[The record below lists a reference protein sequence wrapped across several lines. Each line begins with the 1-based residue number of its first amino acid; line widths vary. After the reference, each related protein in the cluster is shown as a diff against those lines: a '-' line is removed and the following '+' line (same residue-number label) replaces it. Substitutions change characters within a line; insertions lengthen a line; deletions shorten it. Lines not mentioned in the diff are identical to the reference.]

1 MLAGLS
7 VRSEERRDV
16 VVAFAFLAA
25 FVGSHSI
32 LETGRDALFLSR
44 IPATQ
49 LPFMMTAI
57 AVLSLIVNSLQDT
70 LSRMRAR
77 RTLAVMGLF
86 AGVFTVG
93 LWTLLGVLG
102 DAGLYILY
110 VWSGVVATLVLLRFW
125 TLMGDLFSVTQA
137 KRLFGLISTGA
148 VVGAIV
154 GSGIA
159 TALAGRIPT
168 PTFILMGGVGFAASA
183 FLPPLFSHAAD
194 AGAPSPS
201 QGGSWFSS
209 VGDSASFV
217 TRHPYAFRVALIT
230 GAASTALGL
239 ADFAFRT
246 TVAREV
252 STAHLAQVLATL
264 ALALNVLSFLVQL
277 ASASIL
283 RRLPLP
289 WVLAILPSL
298 LVSGGVWLLAG
309 GGLWAAYALKG
320 ADGSLRYSLH
330 KTATELLHLPLSETE
345 RKHAKAF
352 LEVVANRGGQVVAA
366 GLALAV
372 ASSASEQNILAALV
386 VGLSIAWCALAVL
399 LRSHYVA
406 LFRANLVSGRRR
418 SFDDYPDLDVA
429 SLEKL
434 LQSLDDES
442 DAKVVAA
449 LAILEREHKAHVVPT
464 LILYHPSEEVVVAA
478 LRIFA
483 TARRRV
489 ALHAIGHLLRH
500 PSARIRAE
508 SVAARAVID
517 PDERL
522 AERLE
527 REESP
532 EVRAALLA
540 TMASSGVMTPDE
552 ARTRLASVVED
563 GSIESRTV
571 IAEII
576 GWRRFQPLEPVLVA
590 LVGATE
596 VEVRKAATRALG
608 ALRTPTAA
616 AAVVPLLADEGC
628 KRLARAALVEAEDIG
643 FAAAHAA
650 FADVDTEKPV
660 RWELPR
666 TLAQI
671 DPDRGARALMDTL
684 ATEPDGMVRYR
695 ALGALIWIKRYRPDI
710 RLDFGMLDEEVR
722 ATLSRAY
729 RYLDRQLILQRAA
742 REASSRSTPGHA
754 LLVDMLRDKR
764 QNATARL
771 FRLLALRWPKHPF
784 LDILR
789 SIEASDRHARAGAIE
804 LMENI
809 LPAPL
814 RLAVGGL
821 VDDVDDEARQASG
834 SAFHEPLEADYE
846 SLLEQLL
853 DSSSEVVRDLA
864 AYHVAELRL
873 EALRPKLTELS
884 AAGKAT
890 PDVTRALEVL
900 DGAPSLRS
908 STTPTEVLV
917 AG

>member
-1 MLAGLS
+1 M
-7 VRSEERRDV
+7 RPEERRDV
-16 VVAFAFLAA
+16 VVAFGFLAA

-32 LETGRDALFLSR
+32 LETGRDTLFLSR
-44 IPATQ
+44 IPAAQ

-57 AVLSLIVNSLQDT
+57 AVLSLAINGLQDT

-77 RTLAVMGLF
+77 RTLAVMALF

-93 LWTLLGVLG
+93 LWTLLGVLA
-102 DAGLYILY
+102 DAGIYILY

-148 VVGAIV
+148 VVGAIA
-154 GSGIA
+154 GSSIA
-159 TALAGRIPT
+159 TVLAGRVPAA
-168 PTFILMGGVGFAASA
+168 TFVLMGGVGFAASA

-201 QGGSWFSS
+201 QGSSWSSS
-209 VGDSASFV
+209 VADSASFV
-217 TRHPYAFRVALIT
+217 TRHPYAFRVALLT

-239 ADFAFRT
+239 ADFAFRS

-330 KTATELLHLPLSETE
+330 KTATELLHLPLSESE

-372 ASSASEQNILAALV
+372 ATSASEGDILAGLV

-418 SFDDYPDLDVA
+418 TFDEYPDLDVA
-429 SLEKL
+429 SLETL
-434 LQSLDDES
+434 LESLDDES

-478 LRIFA
+478 LRMFA

-500 PSARIRAE
+500 RSARIRAE
-508 SVAARAVID
+508 SVAARAVIE
-517 PDERL
+517 PDDQL
-522 AERLE
+522 AERLR

-540 TMASSGVMTPDE
+540 TMASSGVMQPDE
-552 ARTRLASVVED
+552 ARERLAEIVESGSVEA
-563 GSIESRTV
+563 RTV
-571 IAEII
+571 VAEII

-590 LVGATE
+590 LASAAE
-596 VEVRKAATRALG
+596 VEVRKAAVRALG

-628 KRLARAALVEAEDIG
+628 KRLARGALVEAEDVG

-650 FADVDTEKPV
+650 LASMETDKPV

-666 TLAQI
+666 ALAQI
-671 DPDRGARALMDTL
+671 DPDRAARAMMATL

-695 ALGALIWIKRYRPDI
+695 ALGALLWIKRRRADI
-710 RLDFGMLDEEVR
+710 RLDGRLLDAEIR

-729 RYLDRQLILQRAA
+729 RYLDRQLILQRGAK
-742 REASSRSTPGHA
+742 ETNERSTPGHA

-764 QNATARL
+764 QNAIARL

-789 SIEASDRHARAGAIE
+789 SIEENDRHARAGAIE
-804 LMENI
+804 LMENL

-814 RLAVGGL
+814 RVAVGGL
-821 VDDVDDEARQASG
+821 VDDVDDDARLASG
-834 SAFHEPLEADYE
+834 TGFHEPLDAVYEA
-846 SLLEQLL
+846 LLEQLL
-853 DSSSEVVRDLA
+853 DSSSEVVRDLT
-864 AYHVAELRL
+864 AYHAAELRL
-873 EALRPKLTELS
+873 TSLQPKLAALA
-884 AAGKAT
+884 AAGKDTA
-890 PDVTRALEVL
+890 DVERALEIL
-900 DGAPSLRS
+900 AGAPSHRL
-908 STTPTEVLV
+908 TPVPSEVLV

>member
-1 MLAGLS
+1 M
-7 VRSEERRDV
+7 RSEERRDV
-16 VVAFAFLAA
+16 VVAFGFLAA
-25 FVGSHSI
+25 FVGSHAI
-32 LETGRDALFLSR
+32 LETGRDSLFLSR
-44 IPATQ
+44 IPAAQ

-57 AVLSLIVNSLQDT
+57 AVLSLLVNSLQDT

-77 RTLAVMGLF
+77 RTLGVMALF
-86 AGVFTVG
+86 AGVFTAAV
-93 LWTLLGVLG
+93 WALLGSLG
-102 DAGLYILY
+102 NAGLYILY

-154 GSGIA
+154 GSSVA

-168 PTFILMGGVGFAASA
+168 RTFVLMGGVGFATSA
-183 FLPPLFSHAAD
+183 FIPALFTRAAD
-194 AGAPSPS
+194 AGAPA
-201 QGGSWFSS
+201 GGGDKTWFGS
-209 VGDSASFV
+209 VVDSAGFV
-217 TRHPYAFRVALIT
+217 TRHPYAMRVALLT

-239 ADFAFRT
+239 ADFAFRS

-252 STAHLAQVLATL
+252 SAAHLTQVLATL
-264 ALALNVLSFLVQL
+264 ALALNVLSFVVQL

-309 GGLWAAYALKG
+309 GGLFAAYALKG

-330 KTATELLHLPLSETE
+330 KTASELLHLPLSESE
-345 RKHAKAF
+345 RKNAKAF

-366 GLALAV
+366 ALALAV
-372 ASSASEQNILAALV
+372 AASASEGDILAGLV

-418 SFDDYPDLDVA
+418 TFDEYPDLDVA
-429 SLEKL
+429 SLETL
-434 LQSLDDES
+434 LESLDDES

-464 LILYHPSEEVVVAA
+464 LILYHPSEDVVVAA
-478 LRIFA
+478 LRMFA

-508 SVAARAVID
+508 AVAARAVID
-517 PDERL
+517 PDEKL
-522 AERLE
+522 AQRLE

-540 TMASSGVMTPDE
+540 TLASSGELTAEE
-552 ARTRLASVVED
+552 ARARLAEIVESGSV
-563 GSIESRTV
+563 ESRTV
-571 IAEII
+571 VAEII

-590 LVGATE
+590 LASAAE
-596 VEVRKAATRALG
+596 LDVRRAAVRGLG

-628 KRLARAALVEAEDIG
+628 KRLARGALAEADDVG
-643 FAAAHAA
+643 FAAALAA
-650 FADVDTEKPV
+650 LADPGTDKPV

-666 TLAQI
+666 ALAQI
-671 DPDRGARALMDTL
+671 DPDRSARALMETL
-684 ATEPDGMVRYR
+684 AGESDGMVRYR
-695 ALGALIWIKRYRPDI
+695 ALGALLWIRRHRPDI
-710 RLDFGMLDEEVR
+710 RLDARLLDEEIR
-722 ATLSRAY
+722 GTLSRAY
-729 RYLDRQLILQRAA
+729 RYLDRQLILQRGA
-742 REASSRSTPGHA
+742 RESTDRSTPGHA

-764 QNATARL
+764 QNAIARL

-789 SIEASDRHARAGAIE
+789 SIEASDRHGRAGAIE

-814 RLAVGGL
+814 RVAVGGL
-821 VDDVDDEARQASG
+821 VDDIDDDARLASG
-834 SAFHEPLEADYE
+834 SGFHEPLGVPYE
-846 SLLEQLL
+846 VLLEQLL
-853 DSSSEVVRDLA
+853 DSSSEVVRDLT

-873 EALRPKLTELS
+873 VSLKPTLAAL
-884 AAGKAT
+884 AAQGKDTA
-890 PDVTRALEVL
+890 DVTRALEIL
-900 DGAPSLRS
+900 SGAPSLRL
-908 STTPTEVLV
+908 TPVPSGVLV